1 MHPAFRAIAARAGL
15 APHASPS
22 AFSRD
27 IWWTGRQPVH
37 ALASFGRLLNVIG
50 AVWTAALMLLI
61 CADVASRS
69 LFDQPL
75 PRVPEFVGYSIGA
88 IVFLQIVS
96 AIRSGR
102 LTRADVV
109 IETLMIRTPF
119 AGSIFNAVFH
129 LFGALVMGLIAY
141 GLIPET
147 LEAYEEAEYF
157 GQQGEL
163 IIYVWPFR
171 AVMGLCAVVATI
183 EFLVQA
189 ADYLRKAVRDEP
201 DHADARTGRPKGW
214 TAIAAL
220 GIGML
225 VLLLAIGPDD
235 SGQWIASVLV
245 VAMLFLILAGMQ
257 IATVMILLSFLGTWY
272 IRDDFGTAVNLL
284 KIASTGAIQDQL
296 FGVVPLFVLMGLL
309 VNAGRIGRDTFD
321 VCQWLLQRIVG
332 GLGIA
337 TVIANAIFAAVTGV
351 SIASAVVFTRV
362 SVPPMLEH
370 GYTPRF
376 AVGVVAGSSVLGM
389 LIPPSLL
396 LIVFGVVAE
405 VSVGALF
412 NAAILPGLLLSGGFC
427 AMIVLMA
434 KLTPDLVGQAR
445 IPNTSNLPR
454 TWTRKPPHTETA
466 RSALIKIVPI
476 SVLILT
482 VIGGIYG
489 GIFTPTEAGAVG
501 AFFALIIVCI
511 KTLFE
516 PELLTLRKF
525 WKILID
531 SGHISVS
538 ILFLI
543 IGANMYTRMIALS
556 GMPGSVIDMLLAA
569 DLGFYGVIIVYLLI
583 VLVMG
588 MVLDSVSIM
597 LITLPL
603 ILPTLAAFNADLI
616 WFGIVTVVAVEIG
629 LLTPPLGLT
638 VYVVKAALGNT
649 QVTLADIFK
658 GAFPFVLVM
667 IVVTVLLVAFPV
679 LTEITRRGL

>member
-1 MHPAFRAIAARAGL
+1 MHPAFKAIAAKAGI
-15 APHASPS
+15 ATQHTPT

-27 IWWTGRQPVH
+27 LWWTGPPPVH
-37 ALASFGRLLNVIG
+37 ALGAFGRILNVIG
-50 AVWTAALMLLI
+50 ALWTAALMLLI
-61 CADVASRS
+61 CADVASRTIY
-69 LFDQPL
+69 DQPL

-96 AIRSGR
+96 AIRSNR

-109 IETLMIRTPF
+109 IETLMVRYPF
-119 AGSIFNAVFH
+119 SGSVFNAVFN

-141 GLIPET
+141 GLVPET

-171 AVMGLCAVVATI
+171 AVMAVCAILATV

-189 ADYLRKAVRDEP
+189 ADYVRKALHDEP
-201 DHADARTGRPKGW
+201 DHVDARKGLPKGW
-214 TAIAAL
+214 FAIAAL
-220 GIGML
+220 VAGLFML
-225 VLLLAIGPDD
+225 WAAIGPQD
-235 SGQWIASVLV
+235 SGLWIAGVLV

-257 IATVMILLSFLGTWY
+257 IATVMILLSFIGTWY

-321 VCQWLLQRIVG
+321 VCQWLLQRIAG

-427 AMIVLMA
+427 AMIVAMA
-434 KLTPDLVGQAR
+434 KLTPDLVGRVQTPDA
-445 IPNTSNLPR
+445 TTLPPR
-454 TWTRKPPHTETA
+454 WTRKPEHTETA
-466 RSALIKIVPI
+466 RSALVKIVPI
-476 SVLILT
+476 SILIAT

-489 GIFTPTEAGAVG
+489 GFFTPTEAGAVG
-501 AFFALIIVCI
+501 AFFALVIVCV
-511 KTLFE
+511 KTFFE

-531 SGHISVS
+531 SGYISVS

-556 GMPGSVIDMLLAA
+556 GMPGSVIDLLLAA
-569 DLGFYGVIIVYLLI
+569 DLGFFAVIIAYLLL

-588 MVLDSVSIM
+588 MILDSVSIM

-603 ILPTLAAFNADLI
+603 ILPTLAAFNTDLI
-616 WFGIVTVVAVEIG
+616 WFGIVTVVAVEVG

-658 GAFPFVLVM
+658 GAFPFVIVM
-667 IVVTVLLVAFPV
+667 IVVTALLVAFPV
-679 LTEITRRGL
+679 LTEITRRGF